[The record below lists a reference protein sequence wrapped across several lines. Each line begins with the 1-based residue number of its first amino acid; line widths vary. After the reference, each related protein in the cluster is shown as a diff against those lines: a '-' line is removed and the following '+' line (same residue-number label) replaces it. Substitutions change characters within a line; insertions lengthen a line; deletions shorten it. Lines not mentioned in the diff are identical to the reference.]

1 MLWRRSL
8 WPRQFSWR
16 VEVTISPQ
24 SENERRHAIVIVKAG
39 DRAAAA
45 VKALRQALAMHPHK
59 IWRDL
64 TLSVMPDV

>member
-1 MLWRRSL
+1 MLWRR
-8 WPRQFSWR
+8 FSWR

-24 SENERRHAIVIVKAG
+24 SESERRHATVIVKAG
-39 DRAAAA
+39 DRATAA
-45 VKALRQALAMHPHK
+45 VKALRLALKEHPHK